1 MSDVMS
7 RDDKGRHYGMQNDR
21 KNRGKMGGFV
31 TDKCKREG
39 LCFICKK
46 EGKRVKG
53 SARFH
58 PNHLPQ
64 NTKNNSGKVAATE
77 VLCETDSD
85 SDLDKKSK
93 N

>member
-1 MSDVMS
+1 M
-7 RDDKGRHYGMQNDR
+7 
-21 KNRGKMGGFV
+21 
-31 TDKCKREG
+31 
-39 LCFICKK
+39 CKK

-53 SARFH
+53 LARFH

-64 NTKNNSGKVAATE
+64 NTKNSSGKVAATE

-85 SDLDKKSK
+85 SDSDKKSK